1 MSTAIKPERF
11 PWFDYSKYTFSLG
24 LDLGGGTAVL
34 SGHTASEFDPESRRI
49 VVRGTLADQVRTAY
63 NKIEAILEGAGLSLA
78 DVVRVCEYV
87 KVSAIDDYGEIE
99 RVRSAM
105 LLGANPTVNTVAVD
119 ALLRPDALLEIE
131 VMAKKGGAEDPFD
144 GVVYLPSLEVGDAS
158 DLEQQA
164 NSVYD
169 RAAALLSDLGL
180 SLTDVTKTLT
190 SLPIGNLEAY
200 EPVARDLG
208 GRLGDVAPAATIIV
222 ARRLRSPQARIQVDM
237 IASRKPAESI
247 GAVPDNRS
255 ASTAVRA
262 GRVLFMS
269 GVRAAGGG
277 VDVLADAERIYSAI
291 GAVLKGAGAGT
302 EALVKT
308 NEYVVPAALQGYRGV
323 AEVRSRHLSEPYPS
337 STGLVVPEIRDGG
350 LIEVDPIAVLAGR

>member
-99 RVRSAM
+99 RVRKAM
-105 LLGANPTVNTVAVD
+105 LLGAQPTVNTVVVD

-144 GVVYLPSLEVGDAS
+144 GVVYLPSLELGDGS

-164 NSVYD
+164 NLVYD
-169 RAAALLSDLGL
+169 RAQTLLGDLGL
-180 SLTDVTKTLT
+180 SLGGVTKTLT
-190 SLPIGNLEAY
+190 SLALGNLEAY
-200 EPVARDLG
+200 EKVAAGLRS
-208 GRLGDVAPAATIIV
+208 RLGDVAPAATV
-222 ARRLRSPQARIQVDM
+222 VLAQRLRSPRAKIQVDM
-237 IASRKPAESI
+237 IASRNPAEGI
-247 GAVPDNRS
+247 GVVPDNRA
-255 ASTAVRA
+255 ASPAVRA

-269 GVRAAGGG
+269 GVRAADGGA
-277 VDVLADAERIYSAI
+277 DVLADAERIYSTI
-291 GAVLKGAGAGT
+291 GAVLKQAGVGT

-323 AEVRSRHLSEPYPS
+323 AEVRSRHLREPFPS
-337 STGLVVPEIRDGG
+337 STGLVVPEIRDGC
-350 LIEVDPIAVLAGR
+350 LIEVDPIAVLAAR